1 MNSGYLHLHKCQ
13 IVTTYFNKLGSQ
25 RISRSCIGDLTMEHL
40 NILRVITI
48 VLFIELPHEFPLKQA
63 LNVSMEI
70 L

>member
-1 MNSGYLHLHKCQ
+1 ML
-13 IVTTYFNKLGSQ
+13 FNKF
-25 RISRSCIGDLTMEHL
+25 RIPSFANCYNILQLVGLTTCIGDLTMEHL

>member
-1 MNSGYLHLHKCQ
+1 
-13 IVTTYFNKLGSQ
+13 
-25 RISRSCIGDLTMEHL
+25 MEHL

-63 LNVSMEI
+63 LNASMEI

>member
-1 MNSGYLHLHKCQ
+1 
-13 IVTTYFNKLGSQ
+13 
-25 RISRSCIGDLTMEHL
+25 MEHL

-70 L
+70 LY